1 MKMNSLIELLLEA
14 PQPSDLKLTYL
25 RNGDEPG
32 AVMTQAQLL
41 ERARGLAGWMTEQGY
56 AGQRA
61 MLVFPPGLEFV
72 EAFMACMMAGVVAVP
87 VAPAP
92 LAGDEHKVRRML
104 AILGDCQPALVL
116 GVRQTIDKAD
126 AFVACYPQFADIDW
140 LALDHFTAHAQY
152 GGFRLVAPRG
162 DALAFL
168 QYTSGST
175 AMPKGVMLSH
185 RNVVHNLAHFDHG
198 WGHDEHSVMVSW
210 LPHFHDLGLLYG
222 VLFPLY
228 KGIDGVL
235 MPPASIV
242 QSPVRWL
249 RAISDFRGTHSM
261 GPNFVYDQC
270 SARILDEECDG
281 LDLSSWRMAL
291 NAAEPIRIETIER
304 FNARFQRYG
313 LRSTTVT
320 GGFGLAESTCRV
332 TAQDWDQPIR
342 SLRLSTA
349 AMQRNLVQP
358 ARDGDMV
365 TELISCGPPALDT
378 EVKIVDPATC
388 KESAPGM
395 LGEIWTRSDSVAS
408 GYWKRPAESVRTFGA
423 VLADTPDGPAGPAYM
438 RTGDLG
444 FMDQGELFI
453 AGRVKDLII
462 IRGENYYPQDIEW
475 AAERAHPAFKHSC
488 CAAFAVER
496 NHEERVVVVQELLR
510 HHSQW
515 TYDEMLDALR
525 RTVAATHDLPVEA
538 IVLIRPGTTSK
549 TSSGKIQRSAAKAAY
564 LEGQLQVLAQWDRNS
579 ELARLAAATPG
590 AAATPVAQP
599 VQPVPP
605 VQSAQSVQ
613 SVPAVHPTQ
622 PVQPVHPAPPA
633 RPVRAGQPVPPVP
646 PVPPVQEAIESYL
659 REQVAQVAALPP
671 GAVDVTR
678 PFSEYG
684 LGSLDAIRLTGECGK
699 RFNTVLAPTA
709 VYDFP
714 SIRQLAQHMVQDMA
728 QRAPQV
734 AAKPLDDDAVVV
746 VGLAC
751 RFPGAPDAQAF
762 WSLLSEGRCATTIR
776 TTTNGAARAGG
787 FIDDVG
793 CFDND
798 FFTISPREA
807 ACLDPQQRI
816 TLETGWH
823 ALEDAGIKPAS
834 LAGSDTGV
842 FIGASAFD
850 YGALQLCE
858 GELDAYSGQGSVL
871 AVIANRIAY
880 QLDLRGPSFV
890 IDTACSSALSALH
903 LAYRSLRSGECSLA
917 LAGGVNLLLAREWDS
932 ALIQAGML
940 APDARIKTFDAAAN
954 GYVRAEGCG
963 MVVLKRHADAVRDGD
978 RIYGALLGTAM
989 NQDGRS
995 NGLTAPNGQA
1005 QQALLASSLA
1015 KAGVAP
1021 AELGYI
1027 EAHGTGT
1034 PLGDPI
1040 ECNSWRRVMGERATP
1055 CYLGSVKANIGHL
1068 EAAAGMA
1075 GLIKVL
1081 LSLHHERIPAQPNFE
1096 TLNPIIDLGN
1106 TLAIARDAQPWKR
1119 VPGAR
1124 RCASVSAFGF
1134 SGTNANVIVGDVPQA
1149 APRQGATVAGEG
1161 ALPLV
1166 LSARDPSSLRR
1177 LAAQYARH
1185 LDKLPAG
1192 PWRQALY
1199 TSACRRTAQ
1208 ASRFAVV
1215 ADTPALLAARLQA
1228 FAASPVDADAPRAA
1242 AAPKIAFVFTG
1253 QGIPL
1258 KGAGRDLYRQV
1269 PAFRAALDQ
1278 CDAVLQPLLGKR
1290 VSELLYGELDAT
1302 ELAQP
1307 GMAQPLQFALQY
1319 ALTSALLQFGVRP
1332 HVVMGHSLGEYAA
1345 MVSAGALALDD
1356 ALALVAARGALT
1368 QKHALQGAMLAV
1380 FADEALVQESIAAT
1394 GAQVD
1399 LAAINGQHHC
1409 VVAGTPAA
1417 IAQFSDYLTE
1427 HGLAEFR
1434 KLAVERAYHS
1444 ALIEPMLPAFA
1455 EAAQAC
1461 RYAAPVLDLISNVT
1475 GELWPAGEAPGAAY
1489 LLRHLRE
1496 PVRFSDSLD
1505 TLAAA
1510 GVTLAIEIG
1519 SKPVLCN
1526 IGQAHLDD
1534 RGPRW
1539 APTLRHN
1546 GDDWRAWLDSLAQA
1560 FEGGCEVDWTP
1571 LFAPG
1576 DRQLAWLPPY
1586 AFTRRHHW
1594 FKQRVP
1600 AARASQEAEP
1610 AAAQTTASAAAPA
1623 APAPASAPGPV
1634 VDQTVAGR
1642 LAAIMS
1648 RLLHVPL
1655 EQIDHDSSLIELGC
1669 DSIVLLSFARS
1680 VSDQFGVA
1688 LQAHTIFEH
1697 YPSIALVAAF
1707 LAGQQGGH
1715 AAPGATDPLAQPL

>member
-41 ERARGLAGWMTEQGY
+41 ERARSLAGWMTEQGY

-72 EAFMACMMAGVVAVP
+72 EAFMACMMAGVIAVP

-126 AFVACYPQFADIDW
+126 AFVARYPQFAGIDW
-140 LALDHFTAHAQY
+140 LALDTFAAHAQY
-152 GGFRLVAPRG
+152 GGFKLVAPRG

-281 LDLSSWRMAL
+281 LDLSSWRMGL

-349 AMQRNLVQP
+349 AMQRNVVLL
-358 ARDGDMV
+358 ARDSDMV

-378 EVKIVDPATC
+378 DVKIVDPATC
-388 KESAPGM
+388 KESVPGM

-408 GYWKRPAESVRTFGA
+408 GYWQRPAETARTFGA
-423 VLADTPDGPAGPAYM
+423 VLADTPAGPVYM

-496 NHEERVVVVQELLR
+496 DHEERIVVVQELLR

-538 IVLIRPGTTSK
+538 VVLIRPGTTSK

-564 LEGQLQVLAQWDRNS
+564 LEDQLHVLAQWDRNS
-579 ELARLAAATPG
+579 ELARLAAVAPT
-590 AAATPVAQP
+590 AAGT
-599 VQPVPP
+599 PVPP
-605 VQSAQSVQ
+605 A
-613 SVPAVHPTQ
+613 
-622 PVQPVHPAPPA
+622 
-633 RPVRAGQPVPPVP
+633 
-646 PVPPVQEAIESYL
+646 QEAIESYL
-659 REQVAQVAALPP
+659 REQVAQVAALPA

-714 SIRQLAQHMVQDMA
+714 SIRQLARHMLQDMA

-734 AAKPLDDDAVVV
+734 AVKPLDDDAVVV

-776 TTTNGAARAGG
+776 TTTHGPARAGG

-823 ALEDAGIKPAS
+823 ALEDAGIKPAA

-890 IDTACSSALSALH
+890 VDTACSSALSALH

-917 LAGGVNLLLAREWDS
+917 LAGGVNLLLASEWDS

-1081 LSLHHERIPAQPNFE
+1081 LSLHHERIPGQPNFE

-1106 TLAIARDAQPWKR
+1106 ALAIARDAQPWKR
-1119 VPGAR
+1119 QPGVR

-1149 APRQGATVAGEG
+1149 QPQHSAAAAGEG

-1166 LSARDPSSLRR
+1166 LSARDPASLRR
-1177 LAAQYARH
+1177 LAAHYVRH

-1215 ADTPALLAARLQA
+1215 ADTPALLAARLHA
-1228 FAASPVDADAPRAA
+1228 FAASPAETDATRSAC
-1242 AAPKIAFVFTG
+1242 APKIAFVFTG

-1278 CDAVLQPLLGKR
+1278 CDAVLRPLLGKP
-1290 VSELLYGELDAT
+1290 VSELLYGESDAAQ
-1302 ELAQP
+1302 LAQP

-1380 FADEALVQESIAAT
+1380 FADEALVRESIAAT

-1427 HGLAEFR
+1427 YGLAEFR

-1461 RYAAPVLDLISNVT
+1461 RYAAPALDLISNVT
-1475 GELWPAGEAPGAAY
+1475 GELWPAGEAPDAAY

-1560 FEGGCEVDWTP
+1560 FEGGCDVDWTP

-1576 DRQLAWLPPY
+1576 DRQLASLPPY

-1600 AARASQEAEP
+1600 AVRTSQDGQETER
-1610 AAAQTTASAAAPA
+1610 SAAAA
-1623 APAPASAPGPV
+1623 AAATAAVAATPAPVA
-1634 VDQTVAGR
+1634 DQTEDQAIAGR

-1648 RLLHVPL
+1648 RLLHVPAA
-1655 EQIDHDSSLIELGC
+1655 QIDHTSSLIELGC

-1688 LQAHTIFEH
+1688 LQAHAIFEH

-1707 LAGQQGGH
+1707 LAGRQGGH
-1715 AAPGATDPLAQPL
+1715 AAPDATDPLEQPL